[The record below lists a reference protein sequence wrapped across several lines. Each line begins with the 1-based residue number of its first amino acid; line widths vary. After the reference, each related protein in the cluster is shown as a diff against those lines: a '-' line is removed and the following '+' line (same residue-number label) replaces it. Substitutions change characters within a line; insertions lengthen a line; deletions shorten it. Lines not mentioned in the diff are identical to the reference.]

1 MKEHI
6 QKNAPN
12 ETELISNVIQ
22 QNNTDNLFKGLLFDK
37 FGGVFERNLDNSNA
51 NRLYKK
57 AVEEKENDSVP
68 LFELFKSYI
77 ALQKTYQ
84 KINQNVEADKIDKH
98 LVKTIEEKGSI
109 KPQNLT
115 KEEQKTFDNLF
126 INNASIICRKLLEL
140 NKIDIAFAI
149 FDEVSN
155 KIENPD
161 NISKYVSDDYKE
173 LKAVLLQKNGKYKE
187 SSEIYKDLSQ
197 NLNSDKTIGYRQAI
211 IQNELSSEN
220 LSVDSDLDY
229 CLESAV
235 SEKDI
240 VENLF
245 IRSNKELLIK
255 NDDNAAKYLNLATI
269 ISQNNDND
277 LKESINLLNAA
288 LFRNFGEIN
297 KSSEL
302 CVENINNLEKKN
314 KLYSEE
320 FIKTLILL
328 ASNDYYEYKQN
339 TEENETKL
347 NYALNSYKNAFE
359 IANVINNNYLKSMIT
374 SQMAYIYLEQ
384 NDEKH
389 IKTTTDYILKNSN
402 EPQFKADAN
411 KILGM
416 FALKQDKYSEAIEC
430 FEKERK
436 LILSFDADKLIV
448 QENIYNLIEACRKAG
463 NISKAEEYSK
473 ILNDKKSARFKDLM
487 ELGNVNIRNGEYKK
501 AQEYFEQALALD
513 DEEKSSK
520 SIARIHIGIS
530 KLQTQNDQKALFDIE
545 KGIKELFEIIQE
557 EKYLNPET
565 IKVLNDTLEF
575 VGGYYYFKKA
585 EYEKASE
592 YFVKQYDLQN
602 IESSLKLPEN
612 YRASTI
618 TKTGASLY
626 KAEKYEDALPYYIKH
641 LKKSTGVPD
650 FKLSALDH
658 KFIND
663 IIDTKDRKDCLK
675 IATALEMTGVINVKS
690 QRFSIANECFT
701 AALKIREGAGGSKL
715 SLAND
720 YKAISRLAMLSVQD
734 NSKASFDISEQYL
747 KRAIEIMKSQLGNKA
762 EAVIKEERFLKKY
775 FNHSIL
781 STLGKYGSMYWGNIK
796 EILGWNNDY
805 KQEIIGDFHIIYE
818 DLALCE

>member
-1 MKEHI
+1 MLKYRMAAEGLPY
-6 QKNAPN
+6 KLR
-12 ETELISNVIQ
+12 LI
-22 QNNTDNLFKGLLFDK
+22 
-37 FGGVFERNLDNSNA
+37 
-51 NRLYKK
+51 
-57 AVEEKENDSVP
+57 
-68 LFELFKSYI
+68 
-77 ALQKTYQ
+77 
-84 KINQNVEADKIDKH
+84 
-98 LVKTIEEKGSI
+98 
-109 KPQNLT
+109 
-115 KEEQKTFDNLF
+115 
-126 INNASIICRKLLEL
+126 
-140 NKIDIAFAI
+140 
-149 FDEVSN
+149 
-155 KIENPD
+155 
-161 NISKYVSDDYKE
+161 
-173 LKAVLLQKNGKYKE
+173 
-187 SSEIYKDLSQ
+187 
-197 NLNSDKTIGYRQAI
+197 
-211 IQNELSSEN
+211 
-220 LSVDSDLDY
+220 
-229 CLESAV
+229 
-235 SEKDI
+235 
-240 VENLF
+240 
-245 IRSNKELLIK
+245 
-255 NDDNAAKYLNLATI
+255 
-269 ISQNNDND
+269 
-277 LKESINLLNAA
+277 
-288 LFRNFGEIN
+288 
-297 KSSEL
+297 
-302 CVENINNLEKKN
+302 KN

-781 STLGKYGSMYWGNIK
+781 GAIGKYGSMYWGNIK
-796 EILGWNNDY
+796 EFLGWNNDY